1 MLAIVNGTVYTPE
14 QVIPDGVVLAEGRR
28 ITAVGRAGAVNVP
41 AQARKLDARGGAIVP
56 GFVDMHVHGIQG
68 YDVMDGTVESVQA
81 FSRALT
87 QYGVTAFAPST
98 TTAELGTV
106 KAALQAV
113 DTVRNQGAEGAEVLG
128 AHLEGPWLS
137 EQERGAHRKE
147 WLRVPQSEDREL
159 VARYADS
166 ICSVTLAPELPGA
179 LAMIG
184 ELRRLGILASAGH
197 SIALDEEMDAAV
209 TAGVS
214 HATHMFCNMG
224 TLRRNH
230 LRRVAGVVEWTLA
243 DDRMTTEIICDGHHI
258 GASLAR
264 LALKVKGA
272 KRLAAVTDGMPLAG
286 KPPGAYRIW
295 GNEVIVEEERAI
307 VADGSS
313 YAGSVATMDRC
324 LRWIVDNLDCSFQ
337 DALRMVSLTPA
348 TILGVHDRK
357 GSLEAGKDADIAILD
372 GQLRVAQIIAAG
384 RVC

>member
-1 MLAIVNGTVYTPE
+1 MLAILNGTVYTPE
-14 QVIPDGVVLAEGRR
+14 RMIPDGVVLAEGRR
-28 ITAVGRAGAVNVP
+28 IAAVGRAGEVNVP
-41 AQARKLDARGGAIVP
+41 EEARQVDARGGPIVP

-87 QYGVTAFAPST
+87 RYGVTAFAPST
-98 TTAELGTV
+98 TTAELGAV
-106 KAALQAV
+106 EAALQAV
-113 DTVRNQGAEGAEVLG
+113 EAVRKMGATGAEVLG

-137 EQERGAHRKE
+137 EQERGAHRVE
-147 WLRVPQSEDREL
+147 WLRTPQSEDREL

-166 ICSVTLAPELPGA
+166 ICSVTLAPELKGA
-179 LAMIG
+179 PAMIA
-184 ELRRLGILASAGH
+184 ELQRLGILASAGH
-197 SIALDEEMDAAV
+197 TVALDEEMDAAV

-258 GASLAR
+258 SASLAR
-264 LALKVKGA
+264 LALQVKGA
-272 KRLAAVTDGMPLAG
+272 KRLAAVTDGMPLTG
-286 KPPGAYRIW
+286 KPPGTYRIW
-295 GNEVIVEEERAI
+295 GKDVIVEEERAF
-307 VADGSS
+307 VADRSS

-324 LRWIVDNLDCSFQ
+324 LRWIVDSLECSFQ

-348 TILGVHDRK
+348 TILGVNDRK
-357 GSLEAGKDADIAILD
+357 GSLEVGKDADIVILD
-372 GQLRVAQIIAAG
+372 GRLHVAQTIGAG